1 MGVIASIGNI
11 YFVYQFLKKLVTP
24 FEKTEAFKLGIIDEK
39 GKILKRRRD
48 LETSDEKSAY
58 NLSDTLV
65 WNLKKILGKIPFGK
79 SKLAS
84 YAAALWLIKEQD
96 NGKIFVNEK
105 ELEAQFFDYFEKLQS
120 DELSENVYD
129 NVTDKIAIGIL
140 QAYDEEQASHE
151 KFLELATEYTGLSK
165 KYIQE
170 EFLTMTLPFDETINR
185 EIEQY
190 LNEDTPV
197 SNAGSGNVAMR
208 GLPLGDPPKGMVMKR
223 FAGIDVFAVNP
234 SLYSKSNNKKKKY
247 DRYSR
252 YVGEDEAGEY
262 IRMFARKYPK
272 KPIIVMDSVTGCMQ
286 FLRHGFGK

>member
-24 FEKTEAFKLGIIDEK
+24 FEKTDAFKLGIIDEK

-48 LETSDEKSAY
+48 LDTSEEKDAY

-65 WNLKKILGKIPFGK
+65 WNLKKILGKIPLGK
-79 SKLAS
+79 TRLAS

-96 NGKIFVNEK
+96 NGKIFVSEK

-129 NVTDKIAIGIL
+129 NVTDKIVIGIL
-140 QAYDEEQASHE
+140 QAYDEEQVSHA
-151 KFLELATEYTGLSK
+151 KFLTLANEYTGLTK

-185 EIEQY
+185 EFEQY
-190 LNEDTPV
+190 VNEDTPV
-197 SNAGSGNVAMR
+197 TGTVGVATR
-208 GLPLGDPPKGMVMKR
+208 GIPLGQPPKGVVMKR
-223 FAGIDVFAVNP
+223 FAGMDVFAVNP
-234 SLYSKSNNKKKKY
+234 SLYPKSNNKKKKY

-252 YVGEDEAGEY
+252 YVGEDDAGNY

>member
-24 FEKTEAFKLGIIDEK
+24 FEKTDAFKLGIIDEK
-39 GKILKRRRD
+39 GKILKKRRD
-48 LETSDEKSAY
+48 LETKEEKEAY

-65 WNLKKILGKIPFGK
+65 WNLKKILGKIPLGK

-96 NGKIFVNEK
+96 NGKIFVSEK

-129 NVTDKIAIGIL
+129 NITDKIAIGIL
-140 QAYDEEQASHE
+140 QAYDEEQVSHA
-151 KFLELATEYTGLSK
+151 KFLTLANEYTGLTK

-185 EIEQY
+185 EFEQY
-190 LNEDTPV
+190 VNEDTPV
-197 SNAGSGNVAMR
+197 TGTVGVATR
-208 GLPLGDPPKGMVMKR
+208 GIPLGQPPKGVVMKR
-223 FAGIDVFAVNP
+223 FAGMDVFAVNP
-234 SLYSKSNNKKKKY
+234 SLYPKSNNKKKKY

-252 YVGEDEAGEY
+252 YVGEDDAGNY